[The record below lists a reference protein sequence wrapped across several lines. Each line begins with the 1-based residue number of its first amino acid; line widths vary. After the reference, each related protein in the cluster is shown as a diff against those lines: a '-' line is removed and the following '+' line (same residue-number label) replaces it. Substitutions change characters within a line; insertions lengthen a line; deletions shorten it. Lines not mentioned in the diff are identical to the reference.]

1 MAIPLEGEGLQRET
15 LHTPNFTISFRK
27 TDRLARTLRSKRTQA
42 QNTGRT
48 LTVYPQEIHEAQFTV
63 RDRQETEAF
72 KQLYGKRV
80 GIDGTISQSVRKMGL
95 RKSRYIGL
103 SRTRLQHLATAA
115 AINLF
120 RVFDWLI
127 GQNPMET
134 PVPVF
139 VALVLT

>member
-1 MAIPLEGEGLQRET
+1 
-15 LHTPNFTISFRK
+15 
-27 TDRLARTLRSKRTQA
+27 
-42 QNTGRT
+42 